1 MKELNEAKKLA
12 EAQESTANFL
22 YEERLKEKNTEI
34 DDKGKEIRNKEKEI
48 LTLKEEIIQL
58 ESQLNIVS
66 GKVKGV
72 QTLVKTYDEQIIRQT
87 GKSNPT
93 LQLINEE
100 LDSIPQEDSSVNNSN
115 DRILQTQELL
125 KEKEKLEE
133 QLNQLKWDVENEVSK
148 TRKTEQE
155 RDKISRELKKVG
167 KEKKNLCSQKDEI
180 IQELEM
186 QIASK
191 LNKIKLMEEHN
202 EESKKYCQELET
214 VRSKLEK
221 VLEKY
226 RDFCRKIWS
235 HFEYKETLDITVEQ
249 SQRPLLEG
257 LFDHISLQKNK
268 SCQLL
273 SKAESKIK
281 ELESNAQDRSEAE
294 TTTEQNNELLLQLQ
308 DKENDIQNLNSSLTT
323 LNTKIEQDQILNKEK
338 AEEFAKQLQEKNNL
352 ILNHTQ
358 TLETMKKNILDMRD
372 NLEKTF
378 KENEAKEKEIE
389 SLKKQIEDENSWE
402 NEKLSLLSTI
412 NSHLNAVGIESDEEF
427 VNEMPD
433 FDTLFSIVVDKI
445 K

>member
-1 MKELNEAKKLA
+1 MNEVKKLA
-12 EAQESTANFL
+12 EAQEITANSL

-58 ESQLNIVS
+58 ESQLNIAS

-72 QTLVKTYDEQIIRQT
+72 QILVKTYDEQIIRQT

-100 LDSIPQEDSSVNNSN
+100 LESIPQEDASVNNSN

-155 RDKISRELKKVG
+155 RDKISRELEKVG

-191 LNKIKLMEEHN
+191 LNKIKLMKENN

-226 RDFCRKIWS
+226 RDFCRKI
-235 HFEYKETLDITVEQ
+235 
-249 SQRPLLEG
+249 
-257 LFDHISLQKNK
+257 
-268 SCQLL
+268 
-273 SKAESKIK
+273 
-281 ELESNAQDRSEAE
+281 
-294 TTTEQNNELLLQLQ
+294 
-308 DKENDIQNLNSSLTT
+308 
-323 LNTKIEQDQILNKEK
+323 
-338 AEEFAKQLQEKNNL
+338 
-352 ILNHTQ
+352 
-358 TLETMKKNILDMRD
+358 
-372 NLEKTF
+372 
-378 KENEAKEKEIE
+378 
-389 SLKKQIEDENSWE
+389 
-402 NEKLSLLSTI
+402 
-412 NSHLNAVGIESDEEF
+412 
-427 VNEMPD
+427 
-433 FDTLFSIVVDKI
+433 
-445 K
+445 